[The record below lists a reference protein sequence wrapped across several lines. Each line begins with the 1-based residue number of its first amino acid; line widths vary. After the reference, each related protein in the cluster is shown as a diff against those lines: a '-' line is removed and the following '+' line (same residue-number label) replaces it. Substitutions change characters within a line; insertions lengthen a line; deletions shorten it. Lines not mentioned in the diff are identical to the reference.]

1 MVNEEKAPIEI
12 VHTWQ
17 HEIELLME
25 LIYQKRSWRL
35 PIEVRDEESDFGEAM
50 RLSLMDSRGE
60 PLRYPLRLVSE
71 TSFLS

>member
-1 MVNEEKAPIEI
+1 MSDDKAPIEI

-17 HEIELLME
+17 GELELLME

-35 PIEVRDEESDFGEAM
+35 PIEVHDEEPEFGEAM